1 MNVVQICQKILRQ
14 GSSRGFSDIDIHE
27 QRREEV
33 LRRLRVVQRQ
43 VAEPYGQ
50 RRFSNQ

>member
-1 MNVVQICQKILRQ
+1 MGQE
-14 GSSRGFSDIDIHE
+14 SSRGISDIDIHE

-33 LRRLRVVQRQ
+33 LRRLRIVQRQ